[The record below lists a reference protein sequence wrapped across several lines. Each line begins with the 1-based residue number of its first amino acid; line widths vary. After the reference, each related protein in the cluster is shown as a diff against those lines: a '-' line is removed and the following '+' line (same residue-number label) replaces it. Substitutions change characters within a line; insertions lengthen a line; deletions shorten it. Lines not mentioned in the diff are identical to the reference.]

1 MMLGPSSGVA
11 ANRVVAPVIAAPSQL
26 LEDPDQRQLFASG
39 FSCIAGQQ
47 LLELSRPSPQLRP
60 RLDVPLVLKRGLPGP
75 QHLANRVPGHLE
87 VPRDLP
93 DRLAFD
99 EVLAPNPA
107 NRLHCQ
113 HSPSLLDSNRSEQ
126 RSRPIFRGSILD
138 ADPPAQG
145 VKIARR
151 MTASGGSRG
160 PRCERA
166 AIMPSAGNPSETLID
181 FGIRGTGWSKFH

>member
-26 LEDPDQRQLFASG
+26 LEDPDQRQLFVSG

-75 QHLANRVPGHLE
+75 QHLE

-151 MTASGGSRG
+151 MTIMLLGGATTYRG
-160 PRCERA
+160 K
-166 AIMPSAGNPSETLID
+166 
-181 FGIRGTGWSKFH
+181 IRLLTGAQA

>member
-151 MTASGGSRG
+151 MTIMLLGGATTYRG
-160 PRCERA
+160 KIRLLTGAQARRRTYLRP
-166 AIMPSAGNPSETLID
+166 NPP
-181 FGIRGTGWSKFH
+181 